1 MTNTRRG
8 ADSHDG
14 DFYPPRR
21 RRWRWAAFVCLLL
34 LIMVGAGYF
43 TWSKR
48 AEQQLAEYLA
58 ELRAQGEPTEPADLI
73 HPPIPAEDDA
83 AIDLLAAAALVDAE
97 GEALKAFLNIS
108 FDGPLSTEERATI
121 ARVVEGERD
130 ALDRVRASRGKRG
143 ADWRIPYQSPSVMTL
158 LPHLNTQRVLAHV
171 SHAAALHE
179 QLRGDHAA
187 AVEHLRDV
195 LAMGES
201 LDTQPVLV
209 GHLVAIGIRAMA
221 THRFGELA
229 PELAIRAGP
238 ADGGG
243 IEERAGEKAATV
255 EQVRGAI
262 RELLDEARAEA
273 GIRNALRGERVMQ
286 TDTARL
292 LADRKLDFNTVS
304 GVVPGGG
311 GVFGWPPMPR
321 GLVLTDALLMA
332 QRTSDLLNTFEKS
345 PDFPTFN
352 ANLPPVPAAI
362 RTKSIFHAAA
372 ALLMP
377 SYDRFALQHYRGMTD
392 RRLAAVVL
400 ALRLYA
406 ADHDGIYPPALD
418 DLVPQYLVAI
428 PNDPFAAGGK
438 PLLYDAADPAAPAVY
453 SVADNGKDDGGSE
466 GPSDPRRPGTN
477 RWQTLDAVMRMKA
490 TRLVETEAEA
500 EARKAKPNAE

>member
-1 MTNTRRG
+1 MTDTRRG

-14 DFYPPRR
+14 EFYPPRR

-48 AEQQLAEYLA
+48 AEQRLAEYLA
-58 ELRAQGEPTEPADLI
+58 ELRSQGEPTEPADLI
-73 HPPIPAEDDA
+73 HPPIPVEDDA
-83 AIDLLAAAALVDAE
+83 AIDLLAAAALVDE
-97 GEALKAFLNIS
+97 QGEALKAYGQIP
-108 FDGPLSTEERATI
+108 FDRPLSAEEIATI
-121 ARVVEGERD
+121 SALVVAERD
-130 ALDRVRASRGKRG
+130 ALDRVRAARDKRG

-158 LPHLNTQRVLAHV
+158 LPHLNTQRTLATLCR
-171 SHAAALHE
+171 AAALDA

-187 AVEHLRDV
+187 AVEYLRDV
-195 LAMGES
+195 FAMGEA

-221 THRFGELA
+221 THHFGKLA
-229 PELAIRAGP
+229 PELAIARAG
-238 ADGGG
+238 DGGG
-243 IEERAGEKAATV
+243 IEKRAGEKAATV

-262 RELLDEARAEA
+262 RELLDEAKAEA
-273 GIRNALRGERVMQ
+273 GFRNALRGERVMQ

-304 GVVPGGG
+304 GIVPGGG

-332 QRTSDLLNTFEKS
+332 ERTSDVLTTFDKS
-345 PDFPTFN
+345 PDFPTYN
-352 ANLPPVPAAI
+352 ARLPPVPAAL
-362 RTKSIFHAAA
+362 RTQSFFHAAA

-377 SYDRFALQHYRGMTD
+377 SYDRCVLQHYRGMTD
-392 RRLAAVVL
+392 QRLAAVAL

-406 ADHDGIYPPALD
+406 VDHDGKYPPALD
-418 DLVPQYLVAI
+418 DLVPKYLPAI
-428 PNDPFAAGGK
+428 PKDPFAAGGK
-438 PLLYDAADPAAPAVY
+438 PLLYDASEPAAPAVY
-453 SVADNGKDDGGSE
+453 SVGDNGKDDGGNATS
-466 GPSDPRRPGTN
+466 SRPARFAPG
-477 RWQTLDAVMRMKA
+477 RWQMLDAVLQMKP

-500 EARKAKPNAE
+500 QARKAQADEE